1 MAITRAQIVRE
12 LRRQGGIMGSNGGSM
27 LVTPT
32 RDGSRPGYYGPDAGF
47 GDDDYKD
54 ASADFDAGSGS
65 GGSDDDFARA
75 RSAIDARAAEA
86 AEREQ
91 REKEQRSSRNV

>member
-1 MAITRAQIVRE
+1 
-12 LRRQGGIMGSNGGSM
+12 MGSNGGSM

-54 ASADFDAGSGS
+54 ASADFDAG
-65 GGSDDDFARA
+65 RN
-75 RSAIDARAAEA
+75 
-86 AEREQ
+86 Q
-91 REKEQRSSRNV
+91 TSRNKAPDAPRAFGDRRDRCFTSVASRSRTVSPLDLVGLRPGTRC